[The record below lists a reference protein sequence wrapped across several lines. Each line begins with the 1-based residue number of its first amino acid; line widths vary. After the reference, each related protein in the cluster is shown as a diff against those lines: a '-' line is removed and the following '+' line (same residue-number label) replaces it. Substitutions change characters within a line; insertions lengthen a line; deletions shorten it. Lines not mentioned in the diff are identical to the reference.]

1 MQIDILKPFF
11 KSIEHYNYDASTQSD
26 LVFIC
31 HSVNVFH
38 NWHLIFFASVGEIL
52 YWKQSTLKTYTWAS
66 KSVSYRFI
74 GIDFMLRAWLLL
86 MSEEEYLTNT

>member
-38 NWHLIFFASVGEIL
+38 IWIFIFFL
-52 YWKQSTLKTYTWAS
+52 PL
-66 KSVSYRFI
+66 
-74 GIDFMLRAWLLL
+74 
-86 MSEEEYLTNT
+86 

>member
-31 HSVNVFH
+31 HSVNAFH
-38 NWHLIFFASVGEIL
+38 IWIFFFASVRSLRDFI
-52 YWKQSTLKTYTWAS
+52 LKTKHS
-66 KSVSYRFI
+66 Q
-74 GIDFMLRAWLLL
+74 
-86 MSEEEYLTNT
+86 YLYMGQ

>member
-1 MQIDILKPFF
+1 MSFTIDISYFLP
-11 KSIEHYNYDASTQSD
+11 
-26 LVFIC
+26 L
-31 HSVNVFH
+31 
-38 NWHLIFFASVGEIL
+38 WGEIL

>member
-38 NWHLIFFASVGEIL
+38 NFCLREGKFYTENKAPSRLIHGP
-52 YWKQSTLKTYTWAS
+52 S